1 MKYLILISCLL
12 VPVSVVAEEQ
22 PTETTQQVDPT
33 VQFALDKV
41 DKYFEA
47 VTKVVAE
54 YGDDAVD
61 LGLTALRI
69 DAASR
74 LVAPVLRT
82 IIFSIVL
89 IVFIKLFKWS
99 KSIEDKF
106 DREPVQAV
114 FGIIIAG
121 AGIAIVI
128 SAAHIFDV
136 WAITGIFYPEV
147 YAVHK
152 FLM

>member
-1 MKYLILISCLL
+1 MKYLILIGCLL
-12 VPVSVVAEEQ
+12 VPVAVVAEDQ

-54 YGDDAVD
+54 YGDAAVD

-69 DAASR
+69 DAASQ
-74 LVAPVLRT
+74 LVAPVLGT
-82 IIFSIVL
+82 IILSIALV
-89 IVFIKLFKWS
+89 VFIKLFKWS
-99 KSIEDKF
+99 KSIEDKE
-106 DREPVQAV
+106 DRDPWQIV
-114 FGIIIAG
+114 FGMMIVS
-121 AGIAIVI
+121 AGIAVVM
-128 SAAHIFDV
+128 SAACIFDV